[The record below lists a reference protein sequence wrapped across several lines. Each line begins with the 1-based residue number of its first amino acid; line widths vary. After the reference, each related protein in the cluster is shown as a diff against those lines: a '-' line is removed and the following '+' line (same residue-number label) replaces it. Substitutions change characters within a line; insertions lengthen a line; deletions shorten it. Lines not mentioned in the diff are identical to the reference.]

1 MPPKHRKPN
10 RLRRRVGRLFGDL
23 RIRPKLIVL
32 HNLFFL
38 VLTCAAYFSL
48 IPLIEEQIT
57 TARKRETTLLHE
69 MFVKRGSAPTQPR
82 MEIYEHVEGT
92 AEELEIA
99 ADVQEWLDRHPG
111 EVRQEPGTPDRL
123 YRKDPAADTY
133 ARMTI
138 SSEFYENAIYRA
150 KTVLLTVL
158 ASLYVLAV
166 LLLETVIMPRYV
178 YRPIR
183 VTLEADSAVLENQR
197 AREIIDQAEIL
208 GDEIGDIMRSR
219 NATVM
224 NLREKEASLERT
236 LARLEEL
243 AADLRKKNR
252 MLEEAKTRMAAQDR
266 LASIGLLSASVAHE
280 LNTPLSVLGGSIEKL
295 LETVDDPTARRRL
308 VRMQRVA
315 ARLRQISTG
324 LLNFSRPSDE
334 AMEAVELAPVIE
346 ESWNLVAIDERAS
359 RVTFESDAD
368 GRHVVKGSRDRLI
381 QLFVNLLK
389 NALYAIDGSGAIVV
403 RVWQEAL
410 NHRSEIVIMVEDD
423 GVGIPEEVLPNI
435 FDAFVTSRL
444 DARGTGLGL
453 TVAEGIVHQHGGG
466 IRAAN
471 RPEGGAVI
479 EVRLPGMP
487 TGTARIEDA
496 ALRRARAV

>member
-1 MPPKHRKPN
+1 MPPRHRKPN
-10 RLRRRVGRLFGDL
+10 SLRRRAGRLFGDL

-69 MFVKRGSAPTQPR
+69 MFVERGSFLTQPR

-99 ADVQEWLDRHPG
+99 ADIQEWLDRHPG

-133 ARMTI
+133 ARLTI

-197 AREIIDQAEIL
+197 AREIIDQTEIL

-266 LASIGLLSASVAHE
+266 LASVGLLSASVAHE

-359 RVTFESDAD
+359 GVTFESDAD

-389 NALYAIDGSGAIVV
+389 NALHAIDGSGAIVV
-403 RVWQEAL
+403 RACQEAL
-410 NHRSEIVIMVEDD
+410 NHRSDIVIMVEDD

-479 EVRLPGMP
+479 EVRLPEMP
-487 TGTARIEDA
+487 TGTERIKDS
-496 ALRRARAV
+496 ALRKAREV

>member
-1 MPPKHRKPN
+1 MPPKDRRPNTLHR
-10 RLRRRVGRLFGDL
+10 RIGRLFGDL

-57 TARKRETTLLHE
+57 TARERETTLIQE
-69 MFVKRGSAPTQPR
+69 MFVERGSVPTLPR
-82 MEIYEHVEGT
+82 MEIHEHLEGT

-99 ADVQEWLDRHPG
+99 ADLKEWLDRHPG
-111 EVRQEPGTPDRL
+111 EVRQEPGTPDHL
-123 YRKDPAADTY
+123 YRKGPAADSY
-133 ARMTI
+133 ARLTI
-138 SSEFYENAIYRA
+138 SSEFYENAIYRT
-150 KTVLLTVL
+150 KIVLLSVL
-158 ASLYVLAV
+158 ATLYVLAV
-166 LLLETVIMPRYV
+166 LVLETVIMPRYV

-183 VTLEADSAVLENQR
+183 VTLEADSAVLENER
-197 AREIIDQAEIL
+197 AREIIDQTEIL

-280 LNTPLSVLGGSIEKL
+280 LNTPLSVLGGSIEKM
-295 LETVDDPTARRRL
+295 LETVDDPAARRRL
-308 VRMQRVA
+308 ARMQRGA

-334 AMEAVELAPVIE
+334 AMAAVELAPVIA

-368 GRHVVKGSRDRLI
+368 SRHVVKGSRDRLI

-389 NALYAIDGSGAIVV
+389 NALYAIDGSGSIVV
-403 RVWQEAL
+403 RVRQDVPD
-410 NHRSEIVIMVEDD
+410 NRSDIAIMVEDD
-423 GVGIPEEVLPNI
+423 GVGIPEEVLPSI

-453 TVAEGIVHQHGGG
+453 TVAEGIVHQHGGR

-479 EVRLPGMP
+479 EVRLPVMP
-487 TGTARIEDA
+487 ADTERVAAA
-496 ALRRARAV
+496 ALRQSREG

>member
-1 MPPKHRKPN
+1 M
-10 RLRRRVGRLFGDL
+10 
-23 RIRPKLIVL
+23 
-32 HNLFFL
+32 
-38 VLTCAAYFSL
+38 
-48 IPLIEEQIT
+48 
-57 TARKRETTLLHE
+57 
-69 MFVKRGSAPTQPR
+69 
-82 MEIYEHVEGT
+82 
-92 AEELEIA
+92 
-99 ADVQEWLDRHPG
+99 
-111 EVRQEPGTPDRL
+111 
-123 YRKDPAADTY
+123 
-133 ARMTI
+133 
-138 SSEFYENAIYRA
+138 
-150 KTVLLTVL
+150 
-158 ASLYVLAV
+158 
-166 LLLETVIMPRYV
+166 
-178 YRPIR
+178 
-183 VTLEADSAVLENQR
+183 LENRR
-197 AREIIDQAEIL
+197 AREIIDQTEIL

-266 LASIGLLSASVAHE
+266 LASVGLLSASVAHE

-389 NALYAIDGSGAIVV
+389 NALHAIDGSGAIAV
-403 RVWQEAL
+403 RAWQEAL
-410 NHRSEIVIMVEDD
+410 NHRSDIVIMVEDD

-479 EVRLPGMP
+479 EVRLPEMP
-487 TGTARIEDA
+487 TGPERIKDS
-496 ALRRARAV
+496 ALRKAREV

>member
-10 RLRRRVGRLFGDL
+10 RLSRRVGRLFGNL

-57 TARKRETTLLHE
+57 TARERETILIHE
-69 MFVKRGSAPTQPR
+69 MFMKRGSVPTQPQ

-99 ADVQEWLDRHPG
+99 TDIKEWLDRYPG

-123 YRKDPAADTY
+123 YRKDPATDTY
-133 ARMTI
+133 ARLTI
-138 SSEFYENAIYRA
+138 SSEFYENTIYRA
-150 KTVLLTVL
+150 KIVLLTVL

-197 AREIIDQAEIL
+197 AREIIDQTEIL

-219 NATVM
+219 NTTVM

-266 LASIGLLSASVAHE
+266 LASIGLLSTSVAHE
-280 LNTPLSVLGGSIEKL
+280 LNTPLSVLGGSIEKM

-315 ARLRQISTG
+315 ARLRQISNG

-334 AMEAVELAPVIE
+334 AMEAVELAPVIA

-359 RVTFESDAD
+359 GVTFESDAD

-389 NALYAIDGSGAIVV
+389 NALYAIDGSGTIVV

-410 NHRSEIVIMVEDD
+410 NHRLDIVIMVEDD

-444 DARGTGLGL
+444 DALGTGLGL

-471 RPEGGAVI
+471 RSEGGAVM
-479 EVRLPGMP
+479 EVRLPAMP
-487 TGTARIEDA
+487 TSTQHIKDA
-496 ALRRARAV
+496 ALRRTREV

>member
-1 MPPKHRKPN
+1 
-10 RLRRRVGRLFGDL
+10 
-23 RIRPKLIVL
+23 
-32 HNLFFL
+32 
-38 VLTCAAYFSL
+38 
-48 IPLIEEQIT
+48 
-57 TARKRETTLLHE
+57 
-69 MFVKRGSAPTQPR
+69 
-82 MEIYEHVEGT
+82 
-92 AEELEIA
+92 
-99 ADVQEWLDRHPG
+99 
-111 EVRQEPGTPDRL
+111 
-123 YRKDPAADTY
+123 
-133 ARMTI
+133 
-138 SSEFYENAIYRA
+138 
-150 KTVLLTVL
+150 
-158 ASLYVLAV
+158 
-166 LLLETVIMPRYV
+166 
-178 YRPIR
+178 
-183 VTLEADSAVLENQR
+183 
-197 AREIIDQAEIL
+197 
-208 GDEIGDIMRSR
+208 MRSR

-295 LETVDDPTARRRL
+295 LETVDDHTARRRL

-334 AMEAVELAPVIE
+334 AMEAVELAPIIE

-368 GRHVVKGSRDRLI
+368 GPYVVKGSRDRLI

-389 NALYAIDGSGAIVV
+389 NALYAIDGSGTIVV

-410 NHRSEIVIMVEDD
+410 NHRSDIVIMVEDD

-471 RPEGGAVI
+471 RPEGGAMI
-479 EVRLPGMP
+479 EVRLPEMP
-487 TGTARIEDA
+487 TGTKRIMDA
-496 ALRRARAV
+496 ALRRAREV

>member
-1 MPPKHRKPN
+1 MPPRHRKPN
-10 RLRRRVGRLFGDL
+10 SLRRRAGRLFGDL

-69 MFVKRGSAPTQPR
+69 MFVERGSVPTQPR

-99 ADVQEWLDRHPG
+99 ADVQEWLDRYPG

-133 ARMTI
+133 ARLTI
-138 SSEFYENAIYRA
+138 SSEFYENTIYRA
-150 KTVLLTVL
+150 KIVLLTVL

-197 AREIIDQAEIL
+197 AREIIDQTEIL

-266 LASIGLLSASVAHE
+266 LASIGLLSTSVAHE
-280 LNTPLSVLGGSIEKL
+280 LNTPLSVIGLEAKGVLDGLQEPAPAAGVIVDEVTKLRNLVRDLNWLAETDSGELRLDWESCSVDALLDGERERWQFQAEMRGIDLVFPPRPALPALDLDRMRMGQALGNVVLNALQDTEPGGRVAVAAEGAPDGGVAISVQDDGAGIDPADLPHLFERLYRADRSRTRRTGGS
-295 LETVDDPTARRRL
+295 
-308 VRMQRVA
+308 
-315 ARLRQISTG
+315 
-324 LLNFSRPSDE
+324 
-334 AMEAVELAPVIE
+334 
-346 ESWNLVAIDERAS
+346 
-359 RVTFESDAD
+359 
-368 GRHVVKGSRDRLI
+368 
-381 QLFVNLLK
+381 
-389 NALYAIDGSGAIVV
+389 
-403 RVWQEAL
+403 
-410 NHRSEIVIMVEDD
+410 
-423 GVGIPEEVLPNI
+423 
-435 FDAFVTSRL
+435 
-444 DARGTGLGL
+444 GLGL
-453 TVAEGIVHQHGGG
+453 AIARAIVTAHAGRITVTSEGPGRGTTVRI
-466 IRAAN
+466 
-471 RPEGGAVI
+471 
-479 EVRLPGMP
+479 RLP
-487 TGTARIEDA
+487 A
-496 ALRRARAV
+496 AA

>member
-1 MPPKHRKPN
+1 MEACLRKGRRPDT
-10 RLRRRVGRLFGDL
+10 LRRRVGRLFGDL

-48 IPLIEEQIT
+48 IPLIEDQIT
-57 TARKRETTLLHE
+57 TARERETTLIQE
-69 MFVKRGSAPTQPR
+69 MFRERGSAPALPR
-82 MEIYEHVEGT
+82 MEIYEHLEGT

-99 ADVQEWLDRHPG
+99 AEVKEWLDRHPG

-133 ARMTI
+133 ARLTI
-138 SSEFYENAIYRA
+138 SSEFYENAIHRA
-150 KTVLLTVL
+150 KIVLLTVL

-197 AREIIDQAEIL
+197 AREIIDQTEIL

-280 LNTPLSVLGGSIEKL
+280 LNTPLSVLGGSIEKM

-308 VRMQRVA
+308 ARMQRVA

-334 AMEAVELAPVIE
+334 AMEAVELAPVIA
-346 ESWNLVAIDERAS
+346 ESWNLVAMDERAS

-368 GRHVVKGSRDRLI
+368 VRHVVKGSRDRLI

-410 NHRSEIVIMVEDD
+410 NHRSDIVITVEDD

-453 TVAEGIVHQHGGG
+453 TVAEGIVHQHGGL

-479 EVRLPGMP
+479 EVRLPAMP
-487 TGTARIEDA
+487 ADTGSIKAA
-496 ALRRARAV
+496 ALRSA